1 MVSLVLVSA
10 ASHTDA
16 DSRRELR
23 QKQIAAA
30 QEHLAVAARALPDA
44 PVVDVLVV
52 GSSRVAAP
60 KRVFLGS
67 TPRAS
72 WRAPTRPSSS
82 CLGGSSR
89 AFPGAGRMMQR
100 YSSQKLQLTT
110 DFVQDSGWAPAL
122 RRRRFVDEELTRFS

>member
-1 MVSLVLVSA
+1 MVSLVPA

-23 QKQIAAA
+23 QKQIAAV
-30 QEHLAVAARALPDA
+30 QENLAVA
-44 PVVDVLVV
+44 
-52 GSSRVAAP
+52 
-60 KRVFLGS
+60 
-67 TPRAS
+67 
-72 WRAPTRPSSS
+72 SSS
-82 CLGGSSR
+82 CLGSSSR